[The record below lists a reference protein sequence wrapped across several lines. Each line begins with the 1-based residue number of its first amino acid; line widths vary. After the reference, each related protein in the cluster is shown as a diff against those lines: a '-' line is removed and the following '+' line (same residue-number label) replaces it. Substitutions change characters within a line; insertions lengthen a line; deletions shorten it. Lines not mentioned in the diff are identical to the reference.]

1 MLDFLVVQKL
11 NSLYLLWAVP
21 LDPLLQMFT
30 IRLSLPP
37 RTSYIHP
44 LTTANIIVTKLARP
58 DTSITDNTRESSI
71 LKFMAIIT

>member
-11 NSLYLLWAVP
+11 NSLWLLRAVS
-21 LDPLLQMFT
+21 LDPLLQMFI

-37 RTSYIHP
+37 GTSYIHP
-44 LTTANIIVTKLARP
+44 LTTTNVIVTKIARP

-71 LKFMAIIT
+71 LKFMAMIT